1 MGLPLP
7 PSPFVHLLGMELHE
21 SEGGRARMSLEIEE
35 RLHNSVGIAHGGVL
49 CTLADVAAGMAALSV
64 MEKGEA
70 PLTTDFNI
78 AYFKQA
84 GDGELV
90 CEAEVIHRSRKRVRA
105 ESSIYKDG
113 DLIAKAAATFAVVK

>member
-1 MGLPLP
+1 
-7 PSPFVHLLGMELHE
+7 MELHE
-21 SEGGRARMSLEIEE
+21 AEGGRARMSLDIEE

-49 CTLADVAAGMAALSV
+49 CALADVAAGIAAISV
-64 MEKGEA
+64 LGKGEA

-90 CEAEVIHRSRKRVRA
+90 CKAEVIYKSGKRVRA
-105 ESSIYKDG
+105 ESSIFQDG
-113 DLIAKAAATFAVVK
+113 DLIAKAAATFAVVKQ